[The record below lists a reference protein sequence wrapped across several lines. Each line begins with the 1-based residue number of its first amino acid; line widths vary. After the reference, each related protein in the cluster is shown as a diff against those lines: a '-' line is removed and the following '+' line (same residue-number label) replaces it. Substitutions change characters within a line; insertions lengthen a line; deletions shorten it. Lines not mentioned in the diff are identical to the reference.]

1 VWLLCFYILPRALAC
16 VCLSGSWAK
25 PSIGIKLEKM
35 LSSSKKGP
43 GSVDDDSLR
52 HVVVEH
58 AISNIGSKK
67 KVLKLSKM
75 NYHEWAL

>member
-1 VWLLCFYILPRALAC
+1 
-16 VCLSGSWAK
+16 
-25 PSIGIKLEKM
+25 M

>member
-1 VWLLCFYILPRALAC
+1 